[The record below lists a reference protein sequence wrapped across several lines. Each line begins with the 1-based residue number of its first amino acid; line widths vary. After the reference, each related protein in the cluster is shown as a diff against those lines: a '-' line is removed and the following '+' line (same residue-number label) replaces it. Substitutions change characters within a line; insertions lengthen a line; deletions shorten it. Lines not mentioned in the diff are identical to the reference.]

1 MAVTLPLKL
10 FAEYLG
16 TFLLM
21 LTVLATGGNPLL
33 IGSALALIVFAT
45 GGISGAAV
53 NPAISLGLWSI
64 GSLDALSLVWY
75 VLIQLGAGVSAAWVY
90 KAVA

>member
-1 MAVTLPLKL
+1 MAVALPLKL
-10 FAEYLG
+10 FAEFLG

-33 IGSALALIVFAT
+33 IGAALALIVFAT

-53 NPAISLGLWSI
+53 NPAISLGLWSM
-64 GSLDALSLVWY
+64 GSLDALTLVWY
-75 VLIQLGAGVSAAWVY
+75 GIVQFAAGISAAWVY
-90 KAVA
+90 RAVA